1 MNRLIRHAALAA
13 QVSAAGCGLLGAANA
28 QTAQTPVQRGE
39 YLVNAVM
46 ACDGCHTPRGPGGSA
61 AMDKR
66 MSGGSQVW
74 DEAEYLVKGSN
85 ITQDRDTGVGTW
97 SVADIKRSLIEGVRP
112 NGVPLAPQ
120 MPYSFYKILT
130 PADLDAVVAYI
141 RTMPAV
147 KNEVQPP
154 VYKAAMHAATVPG
167 GEKPMPEAEMRDPV
181 KRGFYLATIAHCMEC
196 HAKKPDG
203 KLDFS
208 NNLGKGG
215 YVMKGPFGEALVS
228 NITSHPTKGIGGWT
242 DAELKRALVEAKGK
256 DGRTFK
262 PPMAR
267 HIYYSKMTET
277 DLNALIAYVR
287 TIPPL
292 E

>member
-1 MNRLIRHAALAA
+1 MIRFVRGAALAA
-13 QVSAAGCGLLGAANA
+13 QVFAIAGLSAAGYA
-28 QTAQTPVQRGE
+28 QTAQTPAQRGD

-46 ACDGCHTPRGPGGSA
+46 ACDGCHTPRGPGGTA

-66 MSGGSQVW
+66 MSGGSQIW
-74 DEAEYLVKGSN
+74 DEPEFLVKGSN
-85 ITQDRDTGVGTW
+85 ITQDRDTGIGTW
-97 SVADIKRSLIEGVRP
+97 SAADIKRSLIDGVRP

-120 MPYSFYKILT
+120 MPYPFYKILT

-141 RTMPAV
+141 QTIPAI
-147 KNEVQPP
+147 KNEVQSP
-154 VYKAAMHAATVPG
+154 VYKAAMHPATIPG
-167 GEKPMPEAEMRDPV
+167 GEKPMPDAEMRDPV

-228 NITSHPTKGIGGWT
+228 NITSHPTKGIGGWS
-242 DAELKRALVEAKGK
+242 DAEVKRALVEAKGK

-262 PPMAR
+262 QPMAR
-267 HIYYSKMTET
+267 HIYYSKLTEA
-277 DLNALIAYVR
+277 DLNALVAYVR
-287 TIPPL
+287 TIPPK

>member
-1 MNRLIRHAALAA
+1 MIRSVRRAAVAAQVAALAGL
-13 QVSAAGCGLLGAANA
+13 SAAAYA
-28 QTAQTPVQRGE
+28 QTAQTPVQRGD

-46 ACDGCHTPRGPGGSA
+46 ACDGCHTPRGPGGF

-74 DEAEYLVKGSN
+74 DEPEFLVKGSN
-85 ITQDRDTGVGTW
+85 ITQDRDTGIGTW
-97 SVADIKRSLIEGVRP
+97 SAADLKRALTEGVRP
-112 NGVPLAPQ
+112 NDVPLAPQ

-141 RTMPAV
+141 RTIPAV

-154 VYKAAMHAATVPG
+154 VYKAAMHPVTIPG
-167 GEKPMPEAEMRDPV
+167 GEKPMPDADMRDPI

-196 HAKKPDG
+196 HAKTPDG
-203 KLDFS
+203 RMDF
-208 NNLGKGG
+208 NNHLGKGG
-215 YVMKGPFGEALVS
+215 HVMKGPFGEVTVA

-262 PPMAR
+262 LPMAR
-267 HIYYSKMTET
+267 HIYYSKLTEA
-277 DLNALIAYVR
+277 DLNALMAYVR
-287 TIPPL
+287 TIPAK